1 MSESEKVENILRFSV
16 TQNQKSSFV
25 TTQVQMPTTHL
36 QWGHRALLLDSN
48 SKISFIPLPFPQP
61 LLV

>member
-1 MSESEKVENILRFSV
+1 MSETEKFENILRFSV

-36 QWGHRALLLDSN
+36 QWGTQGSSIGLQL
-48 SKISFIPLPFPQP
+48 
-61 LLV
+61 